1 MGKQKILATLL
12 GCLLYGLV
20 AKPAVADDLT
30 KLKFVVTNT
39 AGKPVDRADVV
50 VKFVAGR
57 SFVKL
62 GKKIRTSWEIR
73 TTQEGTA
80 EVPEIPKGKILIQVI
95 AKNYQTFGQT
105 FDVAEDEKTIEV
117 TLKPPQ
123 TQYTAH

>member
-1 MGKQKILATLL
+1 MGKHLVLALSL
-12 GCLLYGLV
+12 GCLIFGLCT
-20 AKPAVADDLT
+20 KPAFADDLT
-30 KLKFVVTNT
+30 KLKFVVTNES
-39 AGKPVDRADVV
+39 GKPVDRADVV

-57 SFVKL
+57 SVAKL
-62 GKKIRTSWEIR
+62 GKKIRKSWEIR

-105 FDVAEDEKTIEV
+105 FDVTEDEKTIEIK
-117 TLKPPQ
+117 LNPPQ

>member
-1 MGKQKILATLL
+1 MGKHLVLAMSL
-12 GCLLYGLV
+12 GCLIFGLS
-20 AKPAVADDLT
+20 AKPALADDLT
-30 KLKFVVTNT
+30 KLKFVVTNDS
-39 AGKPVDRADVV
+39 GKPVDRADVV

-57 SFVKL
+57 SIVKL

-105 FDVAEDEKTIEV
+105 FDVTEDEKTIEIK
-117 TLKPPQ
+117 LNPPQ

>member
-1 MGKQKILATLL
+1 MGKHLVFAMSL
-12 GCLLYGLV
+12 GCLIFGLC
-20 AKPAVADDLT
+20 AKPARADDLT
-30 KLKFVVTNT
+30 KLKFVVTNES
-39 AGKPVDRADVV
+39 GKPVDRADVV

-57 SFVKL
+57 SVVKL
-62 GKKIRTSWEIR
+62 GKKIRKSWEIR

-105 FDVAEDEKTIEV
+105 FDVTEDEKTIEV
-117 TLKPPQ
+117 KLNPPQ